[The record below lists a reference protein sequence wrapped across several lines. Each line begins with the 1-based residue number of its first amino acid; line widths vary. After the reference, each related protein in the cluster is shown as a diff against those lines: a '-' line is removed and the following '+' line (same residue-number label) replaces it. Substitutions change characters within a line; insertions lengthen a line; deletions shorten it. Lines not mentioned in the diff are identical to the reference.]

1 MSALKS
7 MLIHDRESGTVRK
20 ATADE
25 IIQAARA
32 CLVNR
37 IRRGA
42 SLASPET
49 VRDYLVLR
57 FGTLQHEVFS
67 IIYLDSR
74 HRVIDCQDLFRGTVD
89 GASVHPREVVKEA
102 LQRNAAACILAHNHP
117 SGVAEPSAADE
128 LITQKVR
135 DALALVDIRVVDHVV
150 VAAGGSVSF
159 AERGLL

>member
-1 MSALKS
+1 MSTFKS
-7 MLIHDRESGTVRK
+7 ILIQDHESGIVRK

-25 IIQAARA
+25 IIRAARA
-32 CLVNR
+32 CTANQM
-37 IRRGA
+37 RRGA
-42 SLASPET
+42 SLASPGA

-57 FGTLQHEVFS
+57 FGALQHEVFS

-74 HRVIDCQDLFRGTVD
+74 RRVIDCQDLFRGTVD

-102 LQRNAAACILAHNHP
+102 LRRNAAACILAHNHP
-117 SGVAEPSAADE
+117 SGVAEPSTADE
-128 LITQKVR
+128 LITQKIR